1 MFLLARN
8 YRLIEKKTPTIFLK
22 HTVDDWGMNK
32 FSLEY
37 VLSIDTNIFEL
48 DPIANPIGVI

>member
-1 MFLLARN
+1 
-8 YRLIEKKTPTIFLK
+8 
-22 HTVDDWGMNK
+22 MNK